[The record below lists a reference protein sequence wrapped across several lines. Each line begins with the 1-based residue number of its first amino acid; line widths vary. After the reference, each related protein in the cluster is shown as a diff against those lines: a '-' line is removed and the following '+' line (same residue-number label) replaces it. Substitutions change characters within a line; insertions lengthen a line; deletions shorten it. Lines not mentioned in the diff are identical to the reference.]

1 MTVLSVLCPDLGSAI
16 VWMAPTGTDV
26 PDDADVEGLADAFSA
41 AS

>member
-1 MTVLSVLCPDLGSAI
+1 
-16 VWMAPTGTDV
+16 MAPTGTDV